1 MALPEASKRWL
12 EQHPELTVTKSMTR
26 RHDNHD
32 YSDRSIYHIVLCIQD
47 RLPVLG
53 SLHAPD
59 ASHKKAYIVPT
70 RDGQLVEQCWNDI
83 PKHRPE
89 IKILALQ
96 IMPDHLHSV
105 IFVEK
110 KMPCHLGQV
119 INGFKAGLRKTLRE
133 YYEAQPRTARTEKTK
148 PSWNWEKGY
157 FDTIL
162 RFQGQLEKM
171 ISYVHDNPQ
180 RLWIKREH
188 PEFFTLKKTT
198 ILDGEQI
205 QMMGN
210 FFLLHAPLKA
220 VVQCSRKITE
230 EQLSQ
235 QLEQFMKL
243 SQEGYVLI
251 SACISPGEKLIMKT
265 AFALKHKMIILL
277 ENGFS
282 PLEKPSGR
290 QFDACKEGNLLLIAP
305 WEHHNERRKITREQ
319 CLALNALAHK
329 IAESKASPES
339 R

>member
-12 EQHPELTVTKSMTR
+12 EQHPELTVTKSMKR
-26 RHDNHD
+26 RHDDHD
-32 YSDRSIYHIVLCIQD
+32 YSDRCIYHIVLCVQN
-47 RLPVLG
+47 RLPVFG

-59 ASHKKAYIVPT
+59 ANHAKAYIVPT

-96 IMPDHLHSV
+96 IMPDHLHGV

-110 KMPCHLGQV
+110 KMPYHLGQV
-119 INGFKAGLRKTLRE
+119 ISGFKTGLRKALRY
-133 YYEAQPRTARTEKTK
+133 YYEAQPRTARTAQVVPVTYS
-148 PSWNWEKGY
+148 SWQWEKGY
-157 FDTIL
+157 YDTIL

-171 ISYVHDNPQ
+171 ISYVHENPQ

-188 PEFFTLKKTT
+188 PEFFTIKKTA
-198 ILDGEQI
+198 ILDDCQA

-210 FFLLHAPLKA
+210 YFLLNAPLKA

-235 QLEQFMKL
+235 ELERFTKL
-243 SQEGYVLI
+243 SHEGYVLV
-251 SACISPGEKLIMKT
+251 SACISPGEKRIMKA
-265 AFALKHKMIILL
+265 AFDLGHKMIILL

-319 CLALNALAHK
+319 CLALNTLAHK
-329 IAESKASPES
+329 IAESQAL
-339 R
+339 